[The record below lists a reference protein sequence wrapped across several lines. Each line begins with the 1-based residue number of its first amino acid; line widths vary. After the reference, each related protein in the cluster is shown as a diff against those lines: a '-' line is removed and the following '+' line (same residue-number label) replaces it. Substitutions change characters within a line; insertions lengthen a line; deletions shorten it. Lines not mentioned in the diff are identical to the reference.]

1 MEKSTQETQGGD
13 CAVGYMPVHSLFIIL
28 ASGVIGEA
36 LQAHLLIKIIHL
48 LPGFQHALVYF

>member
-1 MEKSTQETQGGD
+1 MEKSTHGGVD
-13 CAVGYMPVHSLFIIL
+13 RAVGYMPVHSLSIP

-48 LPGFQHALVYF
+48 LPGFQPALVYF